1 MKNNIYNNINGS
13 VLLYVMS
20 DSLDLVLI
28 NKNREILSKVESKG
42 MKLVENNDFFRDL
55 SEVMSD
61 EKVTN
66 FFDKYFKNFEEIK
79 STVIYMKLFRLFQ
92 QRYKDVSQEELSK
105 YVNIY
110 LLHQVMTEKDI
121 RRTLITATMDHLNN
135 NRLPIL
141 NLTPDILKK
150 RKKEI
155 RLKKKLKK
163 WSKELE
169 KET

>member
-1 MKNNIYNNINGS
+1 
-13 VLLYVMS
+13 MS

-28 NKNREILSKVESKG
+28 NKNREILSKVESEG

-61 EKVTN
+61 EKVQR
-66 FFDKYFKNFEEIK
+66 FFDKYFKNLEEIK
-79 STVIYMKLFRLFQ
+79 ATVIYMKLFRLFQ
-92 QRYKDVSQEELSK
+92 QRYKDVSEEELSK

-135 NRLPIL
+135 NKLPIL

-150 RKKEI
+150 RKKEM

-163 WSKELE
+163 WNKELE
-169 KET
+169 KEA

>member
-1 MKNNIYNNINGS
+1 M
-13 VLLYVMS
+13 V
-20 DSLDLVLI
+20 
-28 NKNREILSKVESKG
+28 
-42 MKLVENNDFFRDL
+42 
-55 SEVMSD
+55 
-61 EKVTN
+61 
-66 FFDKYFKNFEEIK
+66 
-79 STVIYMKLFRLFQ
+79 YMKLFRLFQ

-169 KET
+169 KEA

>member
-1 MKNNIYNNINGS
+1 
-13 VLLYVMS
+13 
-20 DSLDLVLI
+20 
-28 NKNREILSKVESKG
+28 
-42 MKLVENNDFFRDL
+42 
-55 SEVMSD
+55 
-61 EKVTN
+61 
-66 FFDKYFKNFEEIK
+66 
-79 STVIYMKLFRLFQ
+79 MKLFRLFQ

-150 RKKEI
+150 RKKEM

-169 KET
+169 KAA

>member
-1 MKNNIYNNINGS
+1 MKFNIYNNINGS

-20 DSLDLVLI
+20 NCLDLVLI
-28 NKNREILSKVESKG
+28 NKNREILSKMDEEG
-42 MKLVENNDFFRDL
+42 IKLVDKNDFFNDL

-61 EKVTN
+61 EKVTR
-66 FFDKYFKNFEEIK
+66 FFDKYFKNIEEIK

-110 LLHQVMTEKDI
+110 LLHKVMTEKDV
-121 RRTLITATMDHLNN
+121 RRTLITATMDHLKNN
-135 NRLPIL
+135 KLPIL

-150 RKKEI
+150 QKKEI
-155 RLKKKLKK
+155 KLKKKIEKWLKK
-163 WSKELE
+163 QDKDA
-169 KET
+169 